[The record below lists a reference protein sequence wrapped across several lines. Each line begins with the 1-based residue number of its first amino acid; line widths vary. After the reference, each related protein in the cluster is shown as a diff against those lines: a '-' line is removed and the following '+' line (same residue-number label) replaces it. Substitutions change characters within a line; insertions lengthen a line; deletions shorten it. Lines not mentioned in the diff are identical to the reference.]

1 MNETEDLGMKRTFGI
16 ILAIC
21 LLVGLVPVSYAQ
33 EPIEIN
39 IYHHMSSDTAR
50 GQATEKIL
58 EMFNEEYEG
67 IYKAVADVNPDFPT
81 YQEKVKAMI
90 AANETPDIFC
100 YTYNPN
106 DLSRQNSGRLM
117 DLMPYMDDEWRAR
130 FNQSDLDLLT
140 IDGKLY
146 SLPRAQQAAVFYYN
160 EELLSEAGYDHF
172 PTTWDEFFECAEAL
186 KENGVAAISL
196 YTADD
201 AWYATCLL
209 TYVFASLAGNELAN
223 SGTIECDEMVQ
234 AAEYLQKAFAYTTS
248 DAVGANYSV
257 SSSNFFNGK
266 TAIVIDG
273 PWMIGSIPEDMVDK
287 IKVGVAPSFGDGKV
301 AQNYLVTDAQAP
313 WAAAVQEDPAK
324 AEAVVT
330 LLKYLTNEESTKI
343 YTLEGS
349 EYQSAKLN
357 LTEEDLESMNSVQRE
372 YYNVYSAGEESI
384 VNVQRNLS
392 TAANAALPS
401 LVESLVLGE
410 ITAEEFV
417 SQLAA
422 ENNY

>member
-1 MNETEDLGMKRTFGI
+1 MPLPGKTAYHGKGAEQFCISYRF
-16 ILAIC
+16 C
-21 LLVGLVPVSYAQ
+21 LIQGFAYLKPPPCQIG
-33 EPIEIN
+33 
-39 IYHHMSSDTAR
+39 
-50 GQATEKIL
+50 
-58 EMFNEEYEG
+58 
-67 IYKAVADVNPDFPT
+67 
-81 YQEKVKAMI
+81 
-90 AANETPDIFC
+90 
-100 YTYNPN
+100 
-106 DLSRQNSGRLM
+106 
-117 DLMPYMDDEWRAR
+117 
-130 FNQSDLDLLT
+130 
-140 IDGKLY
+140 
-146 SLPRAQQAAVFYYN
+146 
-160 EELLSEAGYDHF
+160 
-172 PTTWDEFFECAEAL
+172 AEAL

-201 AWYATCLL
+201 AWYATGLL
-209 TYVFASLAGNELAN
+209 TYVFASLAGAELAN
-223 SGTIECDEMVQ
+223 SGTIECEEMVQ
-234 AAEYLQKAFAYTTS
+234 AAEYLQKAFAYTTN

-257 SSSNFFNGK
+257 SSSNFLTGK
-266 TAIVIDG
+266 TAMVIDG
-273 PWMIGSIPEDMVDK
+273 PWLIGSIPEDMVDK

-313 WAAAVQEDPAK
+313 WAAAAQEDPAK

-349 EYQSAKLN
+349 EYQSAKLT
-357 LTEEDLESMNSVQRE
+357 LTDEDMASMNSVQRE
-372 YYNVYSAGEESI
+372 YFNVYSDGEESI

-422 ENNY
+422 ENDY

>member
-1 MNETEDLGMKRTFGI
+1 MKRTLGI
-16 ILAIC
+16 ILALC
-21 LLVGLVPVSYAQ
+21 LLVGMAPVSYAQ

-58 EMFNEEYEG
+58 EMFNQEYEG

-106 DLSRQNSGRLM
+106 DLSRQKSGRLM
-117 DLMPYMDDEWRAR
+117 DLMPYMDDEWKAR

-140 IDGKLY
+140 LDGKLY
-146 SLPRAQQAAVFYYN
+146 
-160 EELLSEAGYDHF
+160 F
-172 PTTWDEFFECAEAL
+172 PTTWDEFFDCAEAL

-201 AWYATCLL
+201 AWYATGLL
-209 TYVFASLAGNELAN
+209 TYVFASLAGAELAN
-223 SGTIECDEMVQ
+223 SGTIECEEMVQ
-234 AAEYLQKAFAYTTS
+234 AAEYLQKAFAYTTN

-257 SSSNFFNGK
+257 SSSNFLTGK
-266 TAIVIDG
+266 TAMVIDG
-273 PWMIGSIPEDMVDK
+273 PWLIGSIPEDMVDK

-313 WAAAVQEDPAK
+313 WAAAAQEDPAK

-349 EYQSAKLN
+349 EYQSAKLT
-357 LTEEDLESMNSVQRE
+357 LTDEDMASMNSVQRE
-372 YYNVYSAGEESI
+372 YFNVYSDGEESI

-422 ENNY
+422 ENDY

>member
-1 MNETEDLGMKRTFGI
+1 MKRFIGI
-16 ILAIC
+16 LLSLCLILGCAGMA
-21 LLVGLVPVSYAQ
+21 VAE
-33 EPIEIN
+33 EPIEIK

-50 GQATEKIL
+50 GVATEKIL
-58 EMFNEEYEG
+58 AMFNEEYAG
-67 IYKAVADVNPDFPT
+67 KYKAVADVNPDFPT

-106 DLSRQNSGRLM
+106 DLSRQKSGKLM
-117 DLMPYMDDEWRAR
+117 DLAPYMDEEWKAR

-140 IDGKLY
+140 MDGQLL

-160 EELLSEAGYDHF
+160 ADLLAAAGFDHF
-172 PTTWDEFFECAEAL
+172 PTTWDEFFACAEAL
-186 KENGVAAISL
+186 KANGVSAISL

-201 AWYATCLL
+201 AWYATGFL
-209 TYVFASLAGNELAN
+209 TYAFASFAGAELAN
-223 SGTIECDEMVQ
+223 SGTIDCDEMVK
-234 AAEYLQKAFAYTTS
+234 AAEYLQKAFTYTTS

-257 SSSNFFNGK
+257 ASSNFMTGK
-266 TAIVIDG
+266 TAMVIDG
-273 PWMIGSIPEDMVDK
+273 PWLIGSIPEDMVEK
-287 IKVGVAPSFGDGKV
+287 VKVGVAPSFQDGKV
-301 AQNYLVTDAQAP
+301 SSNYLVTDAQAP
-313 WAAAVQEDPAK
+313 WAAAAQDDPAK

-330 LLKYLTNEESTKI
+330 LLKYLTGEEATKI

-349 EYQSAKLN
+349 EYQSAKLT
-357 LTEEDLESMNSVQRE
+357 LTDEDMANMNSAQRE
-372 YYNVYSAGEESI
+372 YFNVYSGGQESI

-401 LVESLVLGE
+401 LVEGLVLGE
-410 ITAEEFV
+410 LSAADFV

-422 ENNY
+422 ENDY

>member
-1 MNETEDLGMKRTFGI
+1 MKRFIGI
-16 ILAIC
+16 LLSLCLILGCA
-21 LLVGLVPVSYAQ
+21 GMAMAE
-33 EPIEIN
+33 EPIEIK

-50 GQATEKIL
+50 GVATEKIL
-58 EMFNEEYEG
+58 AMFNEQYAG
-67 IYKAVADVNPDFPT
+67 KYKAVADVNPDFPT

-106 DLSRQNSGRLM
+106 DLSRQKSGKLM
-117 DLMPYMDDEWRAR
+117 DLAPYMDEEWKAR

-140 IDGKLY
+140 MDGQLL

-160 EELLSEAGYDHF
+160 ADLLAAAGFDHF
-172 PTTWDEFFECAEAL
+172 PTTWDEFFACAEAL
-186 KENGVAAISL
+186 KANGVSAISL

-201 AWYATCLL
+201 AWYATGFL
-209 TYVFASLAGNELAN
+209 TYAFASFAGAELAN
-223 SGTIECDEMVQ
+223 SGTIDCDEMVK
-234 AAEYLQKAFAYTTS
+234 AAEYLQKAFTYTTS

-257 SSSNFFNGK
+257 ASSNFMTGK
-266 TAIVIDG
+266 TAMVIDG
-273 PWMIGSIPEDMVDK
+273 PWLIGSIPEDMVEK
-287 IKVGVAPSFGDGKV
+287 VKVGVAPSFQDGKV
-301 AQNYLVTDAQAP
+301 SSNYLVTDAQAP
-313 WAAAVQEDPAK
+313 WAAAAQDDPAK

-330 LLKYLTNEESTKI
+330 LLKYLTGEEATKI

-349 EYQSAKLN
+349 EYQSAKLT
-357 LTEEDLESMNSVQRE
+357 LTDEDMANMNSAQRE
-372 YYNVYSAGEESI
+372 YFNVYSGGQESI

-401 LVESLVLGE
+401 LVEGLVLGE
-410 ITAEEFV
+410 LSAADFV

-422 ENNY
+422 ENDY

>member
-1 MNETEDLGMKRTFGI
+1 MKRFIGI
-16 ILAIC
+16 LLSLCLILGCAGMA
-21 LLVGLVPVSYAQ
+21 VAE
-33 EPIEIN
+33 EPIEIK

-50 GQATEKIL
+50 GVATEKIL
-58 EMFNEEYEG
+58 AMFNEEYAG
-67 IYKAVADVNPDFPT
+67 KYKAVADVNPDFPT

-106 DLSRQNSGRLM
+106 DLSRQKSGKLM
-117 DLMPYMDDEWRAR
+117 DLAPYMDEEWKAR

-140 IDGKLY
+140 MDGQLL

-160 EELLSEAGYDHF
+160 ADLLAAAGFDHF
-172 PTTWDEFFECAEAL
+172 PTTWDEFFACAEAL
-186 KENGVAAISL
+186 KANGVSAISL

-201 AWYATCLL
+201 AWYATGFL
-209 TYVFASLAGNELAN
+209 TYAFASFAGAELAN
-223 SGTIECDEMVQ
+223 SGTIDCDDMVK
-234 AAEYLQKAFAYTTS
+234 AAEYLQKAFTYTTS

-257 SSSNFFNGK
+257 ASSNFMTGK
-266 TAIVIDG
+266 TAMVIDG
-273 PWMIGSIPEDMVDK
+273 PWLIGSIPEDMVEK
-287 IKVGVAPSFGDGKV
+287 VKVGVAPSFQDGKV
-301 AQNYLVTDAQAP
+301 SSNYLVTDAQAP
-313 WAAAVQEDPAK
+313 WAAAAQDDPAK

-330 LLKYLTNEESTKI
+330 LLKYLTGEEATKI

-349 EYQSAKLN
+349 EYQSAKLT
-357 LTEEDLESMNSVQRE
+357 LTDEDMANMNSAQRE
-372 YYNVYSAGEESI
+372 YFNVYSGGQESI

-401 LVESLVLGE
+401 LVEGLVLGE
-410 ITAEEFV
+410 LSAADFV

-422 ENNY
+422 ENDY